1 MPRFPLVR
9 WIALFWGFS
18 VFFPISWNY
27 LALGGLMV
35 AMVWEGGLRVRL
47 GRLRAQPNWW
57 AAWGYLGWVAL
68 VLVAGAHY
76 PETSSNAFHAV
87 RIVLTLF
94 VVLALSR
101 QEAVWALRGFWAG
114 VVAVLVLSALHAVT
128 GLPDSIVWRSIV
140 QYGGNKS
147 LSNAVLMALAFSSVL
162 VLLPRLTGRQ
172 RWIAAVIALGAI
184 AVLLSALHSRTAWLV
199 LLLGVAAGMV
209 HTVRSQTH
217 GRRHV
222 WAWGLVLVVMLSAG
236 WLMPGVR
243 DRVAQGAT
251 EISHAQAGQKVDQSS
266 SWGIRFRMYTETLG
280 MMRERPLMGWG
291 MGGWSA
297 QWKARVEPALAEAN
311 MPHNDFLWMGAQAG
325 IPGTLLLF
333 WLIAAGLPQ
342 AWRNLNVSGRMG
354 VIALLTELA
363 AVMSNSAL
371 RDAQIGL
378 SLWFVVLV
386 YQRLSTE
393 PESVWGAAFP
403 GGQLNDTAPAP

>member
-1 MPRFPLVR
+1 
-9 WIALFWGFS
+9 
-18 VFFPISWNY
+18 
-27 LALGGLMV
+27 
-35 AMVWEGGLRVRL
+35 
-47 GRLRAQPNWW
+47 
-57 AAWGYLGWVAL
+57 
-68 VLVAGAHY
+68 
-76 PETSSNAFHAV
+76 
-87 RIVLTLF
+87 
-94 VVLALSR
+94 
-101 QEAVWALRGFWAG
+101 
-114 VVAVLVLSALHAVT
+114 
-128 GLPDSIVWRSIV
+128 
-140 QYGGNKS
+140 
-147 LSNAVLMALAFSSVL
+147 
-162 VLLPRLTGRQ
+162 
-172 RWIAAVIALGAI
+172 
-184 AVLLSALHSRTAWLV
+184 
-199 LLLGVAAGMV
+199 
-209 HTVRSQTH
+209 
-217 GRRHV
+217 
-222 WAWGLVLVVMLSAG
+222 
-236 WLMPGVR
+236 MPGVR

-393 PESVWGAAFP
+393 PESVWGAALL